1 MFQIFGNLDLSFGLP
16 FMRDTDIVLILCV
29 QYRILHK
36 RGDVP
41 DLLQCYIECM
51 FCLQL
56 IAYMIILVTTA
67 TTENA
72 KFWPVLA
79 NFGYFV
85 ADIGTFCRTF
95 AGLYNVVVPTLA
107 IIRYTTVLDFF
118 MLFMWC

>member
-1 MFQIFGNLDLSFGLP
+1 MIITNIAIIVNV
-16 FMRDTDIVLILCV
+16 DIVIIIWFTFYAR
-29 QYRILHK
+29 YRYCSYTVRAI
-36 RGDVP
+36 P
-41 DLLQCYIECM
+41 DITQCYIECM

-85 ADIGTFCRTF
+85 VALF
-95 AGLYNVVVPTLA
+95 A
-107 IIRYTTVLDFF
+107 VL
-118 MLFMWC
+118 LQA